1 MSISM
6 TLFYQEIKMSKALN
20 FADSSHRFGRALV
33 LIASIVT
40 ILLLT
45 SCGST
50 KVYNNDK
57 TIVYRD
63 SIYNVSK
70 VRQINTTTT
79 GKLSDDSSID
89 LKGADKKKIQS
100 LIKENDSVYV
110 RMAFQLDDQELLY
123 RAKSVDSWSDYS
135 RMQKD
140 FEKAGKQITSLLG
153 DKKKMQLKLK

>member
-1 MSISM
+1 MFKV
-6 TLFYQEIKMSKALN
+6 T
-20 FADSSHRFGRALV
+20 SSSRTHRRFNRAV
-33 LIASIVT
+33 VMAASIMT
-40 ILLLT
+40 MILLT
-45 SCGST
+45 GCGST

-70 VRQINTTTT
+70 VRQINTSVS
-79 GKLSDDSSID
+79 GKLSDDSTIN
-89 LKGADKKKIQS
+89 LKGTDKKKVQS
-100 LIKENDSVYV
+100 LIKENGSVYV
-110 RMAFQLDDQELLY
+110 RMAFELDDQEMLY

>member
-1 MSISM
+1 M
-6 TLFYQEIKMSKALN
+6 TV
-20 FADSSHRFGRALV
+20 V
-33 LIASIVT
+33 LLSG
-40 ILLLT
+40 
-45 SCGST
+45 CGGT

-70 VRQINTTTT
+70 VRQINTSIS
-79 GKLSDDSSID
+79 GKLSDDSMIN
-89 LKGADKKKIQS
+89 LKGADKKKVES
-100 LIKENDSVYV
+100 LIKENNSVYV
-110 RMAFQLDDQELLY
+110 RMAFNLDDQEMLY
-123 RAKSVDSWSDYS
+123 RAKSVDRWSDYS

>member
-1 MSISM
+1 
-6 TLFYQEIKMSKALN
+6 MSKAQN
-20 FADSSHRFGRALV
+20 SSGSLPWFSRTLV

-57 TIVYRD
+57 SIVYRD

-70 VRQINTTTT
+70 VRQINSTIT
-79 GKLSDDSSID
+79 GKLADDSTVS
-89 LKGADKKKIQS
+89 LKGANKKKIQS
-100 LIKENDSVYV
+100 LLKENDSVYV
-110 RMAFQLDDQELLY
+110 RMAFQLDDQEMLY
-123 RAKSVDSWSDYS
+123 RAKSVDSWNDYS

>member
-1 MSISM
+1 
-6 TLFYQEIKMSKALN
+6 MSKAVN
-20 FADSSHRFGRALV
+20 SSNVPHQYGRTLA

-40 ILLLT
+40 LLLLA

-63 SIYNVSK
+63 SMYNVST
-70 VRQINTTTT
+70 VRQISSTTS
-79 GKLSDDSSID
+79 GKLSDDSTID

-100 LIKENDSVYV
+100 LIKENGSVYV
-110 RMAFQLDDQELLY
+110 RMAFQLDDQEMLY
-123 RAKSVDSWSDYS
+123 RAKSVDNWSDYS

-140 FEKAGKQITSLLG
+140 FEKANKQITSLLG
-153 DKKKMQLKLK
+153 DKKKMQLKLR